1 MEYDPL
7 DVHSE
12 QLLRGEAKRQEV
24 PINIAVGGGFTVYK
38 RRWFV
43 LFVVALHAASAQMIW
58 LSFSPVATEAA
69 KFYNVPVSRINLFSL
84 MFLILSIPMGF
95 VAAWLL
101 DTYGLRPG
109 ILLASWVN
117 TIGGVVRIISTLD
130 FVPKSHAFSVAM
142 AGQVIAA
149 TVYPVFT
156 SCPTKV
162 ANKWFGENQR
172 SVATMIGTFPLGY
185 LLANLL
191 SPLLIKKEPPGM
203 GGIEFMLI
211 IICVPSAFGTLLAT
225 FGLCNSLPPTPPSR
239 AAERQDEPF
248 WTGFKEILKIRSFW
262 ILMVLCGCGVG
273 LFNAVSLLLEQI
285 LCPHGY
291 TPTFAGICGAL
302 IIGVGFIGAVT
313 ASIILDRTKMYDEIC
328 KVMLCL
334 GSIAMSFL
342 AAVGSISDKKVSVAV
357 GSAIT
362 GFFLCGSYPIVLE
375 LAVEAT
381 YPIAQATS
389 TGLILISGHIQGIA
403 YTFAMQALGR
413 PLPDHLVDV
422 QQCNKGN
429 QTVTFYA
436 EDTNSDLPD
445 DMTWSMLFAAGL
457 MSLTVISFT
466 LLFSTEYKRRNTEN
480 ALNYSRLTL

>member
-1 MEYDPL
+1 MEYDAL

-12 QLLRGEAKRQEV
+12 QQLLRGEAKRREV

-69 KFYNVPVSRINLFSL
+69 KFYKVPVSRINLFAL

-101 DTYGLRPG
+101 DTYGLRLP

-117 TIGGVVRIISTLD
+117 TIGGVVRIISTLE
-130 FVPKSHAFSVAM
+130 FVPKSRAFPVAM

-149 TVYPVFT
+149 IVYPVFT

-172 SVATMIGTFPLGY
+172 SVATMIGTFPLGS

-191 SPLLIKKEPPGM
+191 SPLLIKKSHL
-203 GGIEFMLI
+203 LI
-211 IICVPSAFGTLLAT
+211 IICIPSAIGTLLAT
-225 FGLCNSLPPTPPSR
+225 FGLCSSLPPTPPSR

-248 WTGFKEILKIRSFW
+248 WTGFKEILRIRSYW
-262 ILMVLCGCGVG
+262 ILMVLCGCVAG
-273 LFNAVSLLLEQI
+273 LFSAVSLLLEQI

-302 IIGVGFIGAVT
+302 IIGVGFIGSAT
-313 ASIILDRTKMYDEIC
+313 ASIILDRTKLYDEIC

-342 AAVGSISDKKVSVAV
+342 AAVVSISDKKVPVAV
-357 GSAIT
+357 VSAIS
-362 GFFLCGSYPIVLE
+362 GFFLCGVYPIVLE

-389 TGLILISGHIQGIA
+389 TGLILISGNIQGIA

-413 PLPDHLVDV
+413 PLHDHLRDV

-466 LLFSTEYKRRNTEN
+466 LLFSTEYKRRKTEY
-480 ALNYSRLTL
+480 AQNYSRLTL